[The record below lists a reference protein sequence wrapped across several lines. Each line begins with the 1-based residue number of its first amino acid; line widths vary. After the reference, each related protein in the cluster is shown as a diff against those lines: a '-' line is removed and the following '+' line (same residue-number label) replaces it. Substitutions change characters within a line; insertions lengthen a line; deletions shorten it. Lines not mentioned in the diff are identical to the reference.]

1 MVQNYSRK
9 IEAQEDTIRA
19 LNQRVDHQVNMSE
32 ADPDYDGM
40 LRKEVEGLKSENN
53 LMRERVAEL
62 SRELDQGGKS
72 GLPTDALEAECRK
85 LRQELQE
92 KERNL
97 LK

>member
-62 SRELDQGGKS
+62 SRELD
-72 GLPTDALEAECRK
+72 
-85 LRQELQE
+85 
-92 KERNL
+92 
-97 LK
+97 

>member
-1 MVQNYSRK
+1 
-9 IEAQEDTIRA
+9 
-19 LNQRVDHQVNMSE
+19 MSE